1 MMMRMLEDA
10 ALRKTAAAVALIG
23 SLAIASLSAQEGAPA
38 RAGSAAAP
46 AGNTAPAGNPPAGNI
61 ATGKTLYIGKACYQC
76 HGYEGQGA
84 ASLGGPRIGPN
95 PIPYRRFIAYLRT
108 PATEMPPYSTKVL
121 SEQDVADIYAY
132 LQARTVP
139 PPVRDIPLLA
149 Q

>member
-1 MMMRMLEDA
+1 MLGKAAAAA
-10 ALRKTAAAVALIG
+10 ALVG
-23 SLAIASLSAQEGAPA
+23 SLAVAGVFAQGSGAGEATPAAPA
-38 RAGSAAAP
+38 ATAGPARNAPAASAP
-46 AGNTAPAGNPPAGNI
+46 AGNAPAGNVE
-61 ATGKTLYIGKACYQC
+61 TGRKLYVGKACYQC

-95 PIPYRRFIAYLRT
+95 PIPYPRFIAYLRT
-108 PATEMPPYSTKVL
+108 PATEMPPYSSKVL

>member
-1 MMMRMLEDA
+1 M
-10 ALRKTAAAVALIG
+10 LRKAAGAVALAG
-23 SLAIASLSAQEGAPA
+23 SLAVASLYAQEPGPGGAA
-38 RAGSAAAP
+38 SAAP
-46 AGNTAPAGNPPAGNI
+46 ATSAASARPPAGNVE
-61 ATGKTLYIGKACYQC
+61 TGKKLYVGKACYQC

-95 PIPYRRFIAYLRT
+95 PIPYPRFIAYLRT
-108 PATEMPPYSTKVL
+108 PAIEMPPYSTKVL